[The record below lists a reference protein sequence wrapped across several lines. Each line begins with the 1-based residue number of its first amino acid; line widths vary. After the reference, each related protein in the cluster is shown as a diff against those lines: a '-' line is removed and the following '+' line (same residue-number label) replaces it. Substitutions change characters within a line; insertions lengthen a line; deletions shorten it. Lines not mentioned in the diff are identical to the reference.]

1 MKRFIHLL
9 KNKYFLSAFILLMYL
24 LIFEDTTIYRQ
35 YKSRKK
41 LQELQAANN
50 LKRIEIEKIKVK
62 INELTTDPE
71 ELEKFARETYL
82 MKKDDEVIF
91 LFVEK

>member
-1 MKRFIHLL
+1 
-9 KNKYFLSAFILLMYL
+9 MYL